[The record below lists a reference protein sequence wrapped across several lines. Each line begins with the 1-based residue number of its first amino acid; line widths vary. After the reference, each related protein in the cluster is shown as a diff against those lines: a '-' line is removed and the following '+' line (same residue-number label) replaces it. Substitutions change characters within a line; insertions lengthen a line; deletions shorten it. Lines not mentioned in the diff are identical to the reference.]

1 MLSCFSIIISGCRTK
16 LVGNSIRR
24 LDLSKDGEATLLIVS
39 DKKVKSVRVI
49 SMNGM
54 KVDFFRQKD
63 DQVSR
68 NKRGQWKVKIEVNF
82 CYV

>member
-1 MLSCFSIIISGCRTK
+1 M
-16 LVGNSIRR
+16 VGNSIRR